1 MSEFV
6 MCKKIHIDFT
16 KFQQRGQWWYEFA
29 ATGRPGERVCCRKAV
44 WGVGCVLRS
53 AECHGVDLSGGGGEY
68 CA

>member
-44 WGVGCVLRS
+44 WGVCYGQRS
-53 AECHGVDLSGGGGEY
+53 VMV
-68 CA
+68 